1 MRHLRSTSLIVA
13 FYLGAVLCSAL
24 PFACLAIAYF
34 LPAPQ
39 LTLFAPEL
47 VILIGAGAFG
57 ALIAWAV
64 VPRQTKPDLNGVALN
79 PREQARLDRF
89 LKDVAA
95 HTRQPLP
102 SLVLITTEAHAAT
115 GFYSGFAGIGSQR
128 VLSLGLPFFSILNRA
143 ELAALIAHELGHF
156 HRGSLSFWAWI
167 LETQKA
173 IHRLVGF
180 LERHAPFAL
189 GLFNWLLEPF
199 IRACLRV
206 SRENEL
212 EADRFAAQHYG
223 ADTVKRVLEKN
234 QRLEFDF
241 HVYFQSDVVPAL
253 HAGYAPPLL
262 EGFRHFLRQLE
273 PGLAIRFHWAVPTD
287 PPQPSQGPVLLSPE
301 EAKLLQTHPDLE
313 DRLQAI
319 DRATDVPSEEPS
331 TRAQDLLENL
341 PRLEKRLLDW
351 EAQKRGLPRP
361 RRILWPEAG
370 NLVYQSQWDL
380 LAATYGELLAPF
392 TIAQLPGAIDR
403 AAEIGSR
410 MLLTRDRVVASA
422 PEQAGLEL
430 ITAALCST
438 LAFHGWRLSY
448 KAPGMARAYRKG
460 AYTLDPF
467 EAIEQLAYKEI
478 AFFEWEDRCASLG
491 ISDLPLAATL
501 RPDYQRIS

>member
-1 MRHLRSTSLIVA
+1 MRNLRSTLLIVA
-13 FYLGAVLCSAL
+13 FYLAAVLLSAL
-24 PFACLAIAYF
+24 PVACLAVAYF
-34 LPAPQ
+34 LPARELPF
-39 LTLFAPEL
+39 FAPEL
-47 VILIGAGAFG
+47 ILLGAFG
-57 ALIAWAV
+57 LLIAWAV
-64 VPRQTKPDLNGVALN
+64 VPRKTTPHLNGIALN
-79 PREQARLDRF
+79 PKQQPRLDKF
-89 LKDVAA
+89 LKEVAA

-128 VLSLGLPFFSILNRA
+128 VLSLGLPFFSILNRS

-173 IHRLVGF
+173 IHRLVEF

-189 GLFNWLLEPF
+189 GFFNWLLGPF

-212 EADRFAAQHYG
+212 EADRFAAAHYG

-262 EGFRHFLRQLE
+262 EGFRHFLNQLE
-273 PGLAIRFHWAVPTD
+273 PGHAIRFHWAVPTD
-287 PPQPSQGPVLLSPE
+287 PPVPSQGPISLPPE
-301 EAKLLQTHPDLE
+301 EAKLLQSHPDLE
-313 DRLQAI
+313 DRLQAM
-319 DRATDVPSEEPS
+319 DRAANLPPQEPS
-331 TRAQDLLENL
+331 TRAQDLLAEL

-351 EAQKRGLPRP
+351 EARQRGLPEP
-361 RRILWPEAG
+361 RRILWPETG
-370 NLVYQSQWDL
+370 NLVYQSQWDSLASEHRDL
-380 LAATYGELLAPF
+380 LSQF
-392 TIAQLPGAIDR
+392 TLAQLPAAVDR
-403 AAEIGSR
+403 AAELGLR
-410 MLLTRDRVVASA
+410 MPRHRNPS
-422 PEQAGLEL
+422 PEESGLRL

-448 KAPGMARAYRKG
+448 KAPGMSRSFRKG
-460 AYTLDPF
+460 EHSVDPF
-467 EAIEQLAYKEI
+467 EVIEQLVYKEI
-478 AFFEWEDRCASLG
+478 AFFEWEDRCAALG
-491 ISDLPLAATL
+491 IADLPLAATL
-501 RPDYQRIS
+501 RADYQRIS